1 MTVMGQLGTLES
13 AGLIRLARLEPDL
26 EYLFRHAL
34 VQDAAYASL
43 LESDQRQ
50 LHLAVGEAVESLYPD
65 RLDEYA
71 PMLARHFER
80 AGEDQHALDYFI
92 RAGDAALAAYA
103 NQEAESQHRSALA
116 LTCSEAQRA
125 VLLVGLGEALFRQ
138 SSFEEAMHVWREGID
153 LHQALGD
160 LAGVARLYA
169 RSARAAWH
177 ADDTPEGLRLCLEGL
192 DALGS
197 APESREF
204 ALLVHETA
212 RAYHFN
218 GQSDW
223 ARPLCE
229 QALDMAERL
238 GAVNVQADALATL
251 GVLHGTPG
259 EEALAALI
267 KAVDL
272 AESAGLLEIACRA
285 HHNLAVMKSGLL
297 ADEEAAREHYLRA
310 AEFARRG
317 GLASAE
323 MFSQISALGASLG
336 MGDLAAVEE
345 GLAALEELASTLP
358 DPEVTYLEIST
369 VRSAWLWMRGE
380 REEALRLRRAS
391 QAQARQ
397 RANLQM
403 LSNADMDLASSLLEL
418 HRSGELDDLS
428 EAESAVVEAVELGK
442 RGIGGKVWPYCQ
454 LIVVRARQGRF
465 EDAHQMLT
473 SARERVEHQPTA
485 WNRMSLTIAETE
497 LAAGEGRWSEAL
509 AGAEEIAGT
518 LIKLRKRWM
527 WARTLQDWAEFHLSR
542 GEPADLER
550 AQALLRKARDAFEEM
565 GSPFYV
571 ELVESRL
578 QPLQAQTYAQT
589 LTLSA
594 AAQELAVAGRI
605 QEGLLP
611 RESPF
616 VPGWQLAVILE
627 PARET
632 SGDYYDFIPLP
643 EGRWGIVIADVA
655 DKGAGAALYMAL
667 SRTLIRTYA
676 DQYPNRPAR
685 ALRAANERILAET
698 RADMFVTV
706 FYGVLDPASGAL
718 AYCNAGHNPPYLAA
732 GGEVRALGRT
742 GMALGVLE
750 EATWERGQINFAP
763 GDRLVLYTDG
773 VTDAEAADGSMFG
786 TERLLAV
793 IRAHQ
798 RGTAQEMQA
807 ALLDAVHAF
816 VDAAAPFDDVTLM
829 VVARL

>member
-1 MTVMGQLGTLES
+1 
-13 AGLIRLARLEPDL
+13 
-26 EYLFRHAL
+26 
-34 VQDAAYASL
+34 
-43 LESDQRQ
+43 
-50 LHLAVGEAVESLYPD
+50 
-65 RLDEYA
+65 
-71 PMLARHFER
+71 
-80 AGEDQHALDYFI
+80 
-92 RAGDAALAAYA
+92 
-103 NQEAESQHRSALA
+103 
-116 LTCSEAQRA
+116 
-125 VLLVGLGEALFRQ
+125 
-138 SSFEEAMHVWREGID
+138 
-153 LHQALGD
+153 
-160 LAGVARLYA
+160 
-169 RSARAAWH
+169 
-177 ADDTPEGLRLCLEGL
+177 
-192 DALGS
+192 
-197 APESREF
+197 
-204 ALLVHETA
+204 
-212 RAYHFN
+212 
-218 GQSDW
+218 
-223 ARPLCE
+223 
-229 QALDMAERL
+229 
-238 GAVNVQADALATL
+238 
-251 GVLHGTPG
+251 
-259 EEALAALI
+259 
-267 KAVDL
+267 
-272 AESAGLLEIACRA
+272 
-285 HHNLAVMKSGLL
+285 
-297 ADEEAAREHYLRA
+297 
-310 AEFARRG
+310 
-317 GLASAE
+317 
-323 MFSQISALGASLG
+323 
-336 MGDLAAVEE
+336 
-345 GLAALEELASTLP
+345 
-358 DPEVTYLEIST
+358 
-369 VRSAWLWMRGE
+369 
-380 REEALRLRRAS
+380 
-391 QAQARQ
+391 
-397 RANLQM
+397 
-403 LSNADMDLASSLLEL
+403 
-418 HRSGELDDLS
+418 
-428 EAESAVVEAVELGK
+428 
-442 RGIGGKVWPYCQ
+442 
-454 LIVVRARQGRF
+454 
-465 EDAHQMLT
+465 
-473 SARERVEHQPTA
+473 
-485 WNRMSLTIAETE
+485 
-497 LAAGEGRWSEAL
+497 
-509 AGAEEIAGT
+509 
-518 LIKLRKRWM
+518 
-527 WARTLQDWAEFHLSR
+527 
-542 GEPADLER
+542 
-550 AQALLRKARDAFEEM
+550 
-565 GSPFYV
+565 
-571 ELVESRL
+571 
-578 QPLQAQTYAQT
+578 